1 MSSAVEISVVEERVK
16 ELSGWTF
23 EGDSL
28 KKTFSF
34 PNYREA
40 MGFLVRMSFEAEDL
54 NHHPEIFNV
63 YGTVKITLRTHDAG
77 NKVTDLDFKLAKAIE
92 GLSAV

>member
-1 MSSAVEISVVEERVK
+1 MSSAVDISVIEEK
-16 ELSGWTF
+16 LAGLAGWTF
-23 EGDSL
+23 EDNSL

-34 PNYREA
+34 SNYRDA
-40 MGFLVRMSFEAEDL
+40 TSFLVRLSYEAEDL

-77 NKVTDLDFKLAKAIE
+77 NKVTDLDFKLAEAIE

>member
-1 MSSAVEISVVEERVK
+1 LRSALEISKVEEQLS
-16 ELSGWTF
+16 EISGWSF
-23 EGDSL
+23 EDDSL

-34 PNYREA
+34 SNYRQA
-40 MGFLVRMSFEAEDL
+40 MSFLVRLSYEAEDL

-77 NKVTDLDFKLAKAIE
+77 NKVTDLDFKLAEAIE
-92 GLSAV
+92 GLSAG

>member
-1 MSSAVEISVVEERVK
+1 MGSALEISAVEEKLAGIE
-16 ELSGWTF
+16 GWSF
-23 EGDSL
+23 EDDSL

-34 PNYREA
+34 SNYRDA
-40 MGFLVRMSFEAEDL
+40 TSFLVRLSFEAEDL

-77 NKVTDLDFKLAKAIE
+77 DKVTDLDFKLAKAIE